1 MRAELLRQAVG
12 VTHASGTTTA
22 AAAKLATDGWCPR
35 ITLADMSAVDGQGLS
50 DQDFCAEAGGL
61 LAALPGVRAVA
72 LGGSRASGTAGP
84 DSDWDFAVYYR
95 GASFDPA
102 SLRSLGW
109 PGEIFPIGGWGGGV
123 FNGGAWL
130 TAGARRV
137 DVHYRDLDD
146 IEHQLAEAR
155 DGRFHI
161 ERLMFHLAGI
171 PSYIVLAEL
180 ALNRVLSGELPR
192 PGYPPALRRTARAR
206 WRKDALATLNYAR
219 AAHAGRG
226 HLADTAGAIALAAC
240 QGAHAVLAGSGE
252 WVTNEKTLIDRA
264 GLRGI
269 DDVLTG
275 LSAEPTC
282 LRDAVDRA
290 AALLG

>member
-1 MRAELLRQAVG
+1 
-12 VTHASGTTTA
+12 
-22 AAAKLATDGWCPR
+22 
-35 ITLADMSAVDGQGLS
+35 MSTGGDEA
-50 DQDFCAEAGGL
+50 FCAEAGGR

-72 LGGSRASGTAGP
+72 LGGSRASGTAGR

-95 GASFDPA
+95 GAGFDPA

-109 PGEIFPIGGWGGGV
+109 PGEVFPIGGWGGGV

-130 TAGARRV
+130 MAGARRV

-146 IEHQLAEAR
+146 VDQRLAEAQ

-180 ALNRVLSGELPR
+180 ALNRVLSGDLPR
-192 PGYPPALRRTARAR
+192 PGYPPALRRSAQAS
-206 WRKDALATLNYAR
+206 WRQNALATLDYAR

-240 QGAHAVLAGSGE
+240 QGAHAVLAGRGE

-264 GLRGI
+264 GLRSI

-275 LSAEPTC
+275 LSAEPAC
-282 LRDAVDRA
+282 LLDAVDLA
-290 AALLG
+290 AALLS